1 MTPFSKPSAPSE
13 PTAPTIDIKGFDP
26 AAPDVTA
33 PDLPIAPT
41 FNIQLGS
48 YRNYMTQN
56 TLGQTSGGRFS
67 GDGKS
72 YDTSENKTVR
82 DTDLGTKPTVIYAW
96 ANVVGL
102 EILTLLY

>member
-48 YRNYMTQN
+48 YRNYMTQKP
-56 TLGQTSGGRFS
+56 LDKQVVEDFLEME
-67 GDGKS
+67 
-72 YDTSENKTVR
+72 YHTVQVR
-82 DTDLGTKPTVIYAW
+82 IKQ
-96 ANVVGL
+96 
-102 EILTLLY
+102 